1 MVRSA
6 ASERDG
12 ENIYYISTSYGRVYF
27 DWDPE
32 DQDIDDSPAKGGEAD
47 NVALLLDSSEHALK
61 ALIRTPKFRTF
72 YVGLTRARKS
82 LHIIESQSHHGSAM
96 KTREDFLNKA
106 ERANQRSEGQ
116 GYGPAKFNHERIATI
131 WSVVLGR
138 CVTPEQ
144 VVACMIGLKLARLA
158 EDMSKDDSWVDIIG
172 YALGGEII
180 NDCDDS

>member
-1 MVRSA
+1 
-6 ASERDG
+6 
-12 ENIYYISTSYGRVYF
+12 
-27 DWDPE
+27 
-32 DQDIDDSPAKGGEAD
+32 
-47 NVALLLDSSEHALK
+47 
-61 ALIRTPKFRTF
+61 
-72 YVGLTRARKS
+72 
-82 LHIIESQSHHGSAM
+82 M

-106 ERANQRSEGQ
+106 EELINGPRAKE
-116 GYGPAKFNHERIATI
+116 YGPAKFNHERIATI

-172 YALGGEII
+172 YAALGGEFI